1 MSGTA
6 AGTGGLSGAFRC
18 AAASEVAAEPL
29 AGTASTVRAF
39 LLVEAPGPWGVDAV
53 RDSRLPDDVKARLGE
68 LESRHRV
75 RPLLVRRHGGARPA
89 TTRVFAA
96 YADPARPWVETTE
109 LADVRDLLDLE
120 LAGLGEG
127 RSPGLAPY
135 DEPLFL
141 VCTHGKHDACC
152 AERGRPLAD
161 AMAHQAPEHTWEVS
175 HIGGDRFAANVLV
188 LPHGVYYGRLTPSDA
203 PRFVAS
209 HLAGELDVEHLRGRS
224 AYPFSVQAAEVYLR
238 RRLGVLRLDAVTLA
252 EHAPHGTE
260 TRAVFAVGGRRWQVD
275 VHTEVGEQRQLTCR
289 AASPSTGLGHRLVD
303 VTELPS

>member
-1 MSGTA
+1 MTA
-6 AGTGGLSGAFRC
+6 AVPAPFRC
-18 AAASEVAAEPL
+18 STASQDLAEPL
-29 AGTASTVRAF
+29 EGSASTVRAF
-39 LLVEAPGPWGVDAV
+39 LLLEAPGPWGVKAV
-53 RDSRLPDDVKARLGE
+53 RDSRLPEEVKQRMSD
-68 LESRHRV
+68 LESRHRI
-75 RPLLVRRHGGARPA
+75 RPLLIRRHGRGVSGKS
-89 TTRVFAA
+89 RVFAA
-96 YADPARPWVETTE
+96 YVHSEKPWAETVT
-109 LADVRDLLDLE
+109 LSDVRGLLDLD
-120 LAGLGEG
+120 LAGLGAGE
-127 RSPGLAPY
+127 SPGLTAH

-161 AMAHQAPEHTWEVS
+161 AMAHQAPEYTWEVS

-238 RRLGVLRLDAVTLA
+238 RKLGVLRLDAVTLA
-252 EHAPHGTE
+252 EHSRHGTE

-289 AASPSTGLGHRLVD
+289 AVSPSTGLRHRLVD

>member
-1 MSGTA
+1 MTA
-6 AGTGGLSGAFRC
+6 AVPAPFRC
-18 AAASEVAAEPL
+18 STASQDLAEPL
-29 AGTASTVRAF
+29 EGSASTVRAF
-39 LLVEAPGPWGVDAV
+39 LLLEAPGPWGVKAV
-53 RDSRLPDDVKARLGE
+53 RDSRLPDEVKQRLSD
-68 LESRHRV
+68 LESRHRI
-75 RPLLVRRHGGARPA
+75 RPLLIRRHGRGVSGKS
-89 TTRVFAA
+89 RVFAA
-96 YADPARPWVETTE
+96 YVHSEKPWAETVT
-109 LADVRDLLDLE
+109 LGDVRELLDLD
-120 LAGLGEG
+120 LAGLGAGE
-127 RSPGLAPY
+127 SPGLTAH

-161 AMAHQAPEHTWEVS
+161 AMAHQAPEYTWEVS

-238 RRLGVLRLDAVTLA
+238 RKLGVLRLDAVTLA
-252 EHAPHGTE
+252 EHSRHGTE

-275 VHTEVGEQRQLTCR
+275 VHTEIGERRQLTCR
-289 AASPSTGLGHRLVD
+289 AESPSTGLGHRLVD

>member
-1 MSGTA
+1 MTA
-6 AGTGGLSGAFRC
+6 AVPAPFRC
-18 AAASEVAAEPL
+18 STASQDLAEPL
-29 AGTASTVRAF
+29 EGSASTVRAF
-39 LLVEAPGPWGVDAV
+39 LLLEAPGPWGVKAV
-53 RDSRLPDDVKARLGE
+53 RDSRLPDEVKQRLSD
-68 LESRHRV
+68 LESRHRI
-75 RPLLVRRHGGARPA
+75 RPLLIRRHGRGVSGKS
-89 TTRVFAA
+89 RVFAA
-96 YADPARPWVETTE
+96 YVHSEKPWAETVT
-109 LADVRDLLDLE
+109 LGDVRGLLDLD
-120 LAGLGEG
+120 LAGLGAGE
-127 RSPGLAPY
+127 SPGLTAH

-161 AMAHQAPEHTWEVS
+161 AMAHQAPEYTWEVS

-188 LPHGVYYGRLTPSDA
+188 LPHGFYYGRLTPSDA

-238 RRLGVLRLDAVTLA
+238 RKLGVLRLDAVTLA
-252 EHAPHGTE
+252 EHSRHGTE

-275 VHTEVGEQRQLTCR
+275 VHTAVGERRQLTCR